1 MGGAIRAM
9 VRPHGGAPVRQGESM
24 LTFGILAPQIVPVEA
39 QIARWREV
47 EELGFDSLWVADH
60 IVNPNMPTGRWFEAW
75 TLLAAAAVAT
85 SRVRLGA
92 LVTSITFRHPVV
104 LAKEALTVDQLSGG
118 RLNLGLGAAG
128 APNDYRMTGQPE
140 WSNGERARRFRE
152 QVEILDRLLRNNEA
166 SYEGRYYTVN
176 EAVMNPG
183 PAQQPR
189 PPFTLAA
196 HGPYTLKVAAEYADT
211 WNSSGSMRNIRLDT
225 PDDVLAAIRER
236 SRILDEHC
244 AAIGRDPTAITRS
257 ILAGG
262 GATPD
267 NPWASVEAFHD
278 FIGRYREAGITDFIF
293 YYPSRAEK
301 SLGAWDRVV
310 HEVMPKLR
318 E

>member
-1 MGGAIRAM
+1 MLPNAEGK
-9 VRPHGGAPVRQGESM
+9 ESEAVPTK
-24 LTFGILAPQIVPVEA
+24 LRFGVLAPQIVPIEV
-39 QIARWREV
+39 QRARWTEV

-60 IVNPNMPTGRWFEAW
+60 LVNPNMPSGRWFEAW

-104 LAKEALTVDQLSGG
+104 LAKEALTVDHLSNG
-118 RLNLGLGAAG
+118 RLNLGIGAAG
-128 APNDYRMTGQPE
+128 APNDFGMTGLPE

-152 QVEILDRLLRNNEA
+152 SVEILDRLLRSDEA
-166 SYEGRYYTVN
+166 SYEGRYYRVA

-183 PAQQPR
+183 PVQRPR
-189 PPFTLAA
+189 PHFTLAA

-225 PDDVLAAIRER
+225 PEQVIRAIGER

-244 AAIGRDPTAITRS
+244 AAIGRDPAAITRS

-267 NPWASVEAFHD
+267 TPWASVEAFHD
-278 FIGRYREAGITDFIF
+278 FIGRYTEVGITEFIF
-293 YYPSRAEK
+293 YYPSRTEK
-301 SLGAWDRVV
+301 SSGAWEPIV